1 MGHGART
8 SRMGRSSLSRG
19 NGLGGK
25 VALVTGGGSGI
36 GRAVVEALVGE
47 GAKVGVLDVSPEK
60 VEELSRLGPDVKAV
74 RGNAASLEDNERAL
88 SETVGAFGGLDILV
102 CCVGLWD
109 NQAKMKRLPKEK
121 IEAAFEEIFAVNVKS
136 YVLATKVCMDTLV
149 ESGGNIVYTLSNSAF
164 YPDGGGPLYMAS
176 KFAVRGLLVEMAYE
190 LAPKVRVNGVAPG
203 GTATTIRGLESL
215 DQTEPVLDSAKMKDA
230 LKSINPLQLAFD
242 PEDHVG
248 AYLYLANDALSRGV
262 TGSVI
267 NSDGGLGSRGFSKV
281 AGLL

>member
-1 MGHGART
+1 M
-8 SRMGRSSLSRG
+8 S
-19 NGLGGK
+19 GK

-60 VEELSRLGPDVKAV
+60 IEETSGLGGNVVAV
-74 RGNAASLEDNERAL
+74 RGDATSLEDNERAL
-88 SETVGAFGGLDILV
+88 SETVGAFGKLDILV

-136 YVLATKVCMDTLV
+136 YVLATKVCMDALI
-149 ESGGNIVYTLSNSAF
+149 ESEGNIVYTLSNSAF

-203 GTATTIRGLESL
+203 GTATTIGGLASL
-215 DQTEPVLDSAKMKDA
+215 DQEPMLDSEKMKEG

-242 PEDHVG
+242 AEDHVG